1 MYLASSASS
10 SNLCLTTLRVV
21 PETGLDFKPL
31 LDEIVLCIREMVE
44 ESGIALLDEI
54 VDVNYWF
61 MRSLAK
67 SPGAYLYPPV
77 ALTG

>member
-31 LDEIVLCIREMVE
+31 FEEIVLYIREIVE
-44 ESGIALLDEI
+44 ESGIALLEEI
-54 VDVNYWF
+54 VDVNY
-61 MRSLAK
+61 
-67 SPGAYLYPPV
+67 
-77 ALTG
+77 